1 MKVALLPVDPIIG
14 DFRGNLLQHQKKIEW
29 AAQQGATLC
38 LFPELSLVGYHPR
51 DLLYRK
57 SWDESAKRQLD
68 ELHEWLEKR
77 FPQLAVIV
85 GSTQPNPG
93 STDSSPRSHINAAVF
108 LHGKQR
114 EVRAKTLIPYY
125 DVFHESRYFS
135 SAEHLPNPFRA
146 PIRFENQSIGIV
158 ICEDSWHASIRNGHA
173 VHQLNPTKF
182 LVDQGVTS
190 IFNLSA
196 SPFSKK
202 KREERRST
210 IISSSS
216 EQGVRIYYVNQFGAQ
231 DDLLFDGDAF
241 VVDSGKFVEGKASS
255 NGEGWI
261 VDSSSAPK
269 KKGSSNSS
277 PVEELARIL
286 EEGIRGYCQKNGF
299 QKIVL
304 GLSGGIDSALV
315 AALAVNALGPKNV
328 IGLSM
333 PSKFSSSHSVED
345 AEQLA
350 ANLGIVLHHVPIKMP
365 HSTLGMTLKPFFAG
379 MAEDITEENIQSRLR
394 GVTVMAFS
402 NKFRALALATGNKSE
417 FAMGY
422 STLYGDMCGALAP
435 IGDLYKKEVYEL
447 ARWMNSEREVIPERT
462 FTKPP
467 SAELRPNQT
476 DQDTLPP
483 YDLLDEAVR
492 LFVEEEQT
500 ADSVFQTLKKAFP
513 SVEKKTVEWM
523 ERQLFL
529 NEYKRKQAP
538 PILRVSERAFGTGR
552 VLPLTFRN

>member
-14 DFRGNLLQHQKKIEW
+14 DFPGNLLLHKQKIEW
-29 AAQQGATLC
+29 AASKGASLC
-38 LFPELSLVGYHPR
+38 LFPELSLVGYHPK
-51 DLLYRK
+51 DLLYKK
-57 SWDESAKRQLD
+57 SWNASAQSQLE
-68 ELHEWLEKR
+68 ELHTWLKSKH
-77 FPQLAVIV
+77 PNLAVIV
-85 GSTQPNPG
+85 GTTLPNN
-93 STDSSPRSHINAAVF
+93 STDEISPRLHLNVAVF
-108 LHGKQR
+108 LHGDRK
-114 EVRAKTLIPYY
+114 EIRAKTLIPYY
-125 DVFHESRYFS
+125 DVFQESRYFS
-135 SAEHLPNPFRA
+135 SAHSLAEIYRA
-146 PIRFENQSIGIV
+146 PIRFENESIGIV
-158 ICEDSWHASIRNGHA
+158 ICEDSWDGAKRGEQL
-173 VHQLNPTKF
+173 VHRWNPTRQ
-182 LVDQGVTS
+182 LVEQGVKT

-202 KREERRST
+202 KKEERRRILSE
-210 IISSSS
+210 SSAR
-216 EQGVRIYYVNQFGAQ
+216 EQVKIFYVNQFGAQ
-231 DDLLFDGDAF
+231 DELLFDGDAF
-241 VVDSGKFVEGKASS
+241 VVDRGSVIEGKSQADGSAWLVDGAEKEKDQPS
-255 NGEGWI
+255 NIEQFH
-261 VDSSSAPK
+261 
-269 KKGSSNSS
+269 
-277 PVEELARIL
+277 LAKML
-286 EEGIRGYCQKNGF
+286 EEGIRGYCRKNGF
-299 QKIVL
+299 EKVVL

-315 AALAVNALGPKNV
+315 ASLAVNALGAQNV

-345 AEQLA
+345 AEALA
-350 ANLGIVLHHVPIKMP
+350 SNLGIRLHHVPIKMT

-447 ARWMNSEREVIPERT
+447 ARWLNSEREVIPERT

-500 ADSVFQTLKKAFP
+500 VEFVFQALKKSFP
-513 SVEKKTVEWM
+513 SVEQKTVDWM
-523 ERQLFL
+523 ERQLLL

-552 VLPLTFRN
+552 MLPLTFRI